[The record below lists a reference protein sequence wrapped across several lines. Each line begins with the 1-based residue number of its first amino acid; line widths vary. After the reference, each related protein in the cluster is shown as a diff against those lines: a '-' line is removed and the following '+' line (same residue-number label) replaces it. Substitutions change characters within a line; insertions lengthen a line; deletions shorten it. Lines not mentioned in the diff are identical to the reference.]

1 MLLMGERSE
10 TADQLSERLRI
21 LSDKLFESL
30 PTGQYRTLD
39 ALSDLYSLES
49 SENLFI
55 VRSGTLQG
63 WHEDRQCLYFEP
75 GDVLGLNECY
85 QLPALRIACDDG
97 VIVEQH
103 AADDLLRYTHETK
116 ERQAIWSSYLMSQI
130 ALFQNAFARS
140 HTDEDAGPSTG
151 FLNFA
156 PGETILSEG
165 DPAHEVFTILNGR
178 ADAYVAGNKVGE
190 VLQDEIFGAM
200 AVFTGEPRSATVVAA
215 EPCTVLAV
223 PKDEFVTLIK
233 SHPETTMTLIENMA
247 RNIQSLNARLTK
259 DD

>member
-1 MLLMGERSE
+1 MLLLGERSE

-30 PTGQYRTLD
+30 PPGERRHLEAQT
-39 ALSDLYSLES
+39 DLYALQST
-49 SENLFI
+49 ENLFI
-55 VRSGTLQG
+55 VRSGTMQG
-63 WHEDRQCLYFEP
+63 WHGERLCLYFEP
-75 GDVLGLNECY
+75 GDVIGLNECY
-85 QLPALRIACDDG
+85 QLPALRVACEEG
-97 VIVEQH
+97 VVVEQH
-103 AADDLLRYTHETK
+103 TADDLLRYTHETK
-116 ERQAIWSSYLMSQI
+116 ERQAIWTSFLMTQI
-130 ALFQNAFARS
+130 ALFQDAFARNLRE
-140 HTDEDAGPSTG
+140 EDQSPQTG

-156 PGETILSEG
+156 PGETILTEG

-178 ADAYVAGNKVGE
+178 ADVYVAGSKVGE

-200 AVFTGEPRSATVVAA
+200 AVFTGEPRSATVIAS

-247 RNIQSLNARLTK
+247 RNIQSLNARLTE
-259 DD
+259 D

>member
-1 MLLMGERSE
+1 MLLLGERSE
-10 TADQLSERLRI
+10 TTEQLSERLRI

-30 PTGQYRTLD
+30 PEGQRITLETMPD
-39 ALSDLYSLES
+39 IYALHST
-49 SENLFI
+49 ENLFI
-55 VRSGTLQG
+55 IRSGTLQAYLD
-63 WHEDRQCLYFEP
+63 ERLCLYYEP
-75 GDVLGLNECY
+75 GDVIGLNECY
-85 QLPALRIACDDG
+85 QLPSLRVACDEG

-116 ERQAIWSSYLMSQI
+116 ERQAIWTSYLMTQI
-130 ALFQNAFARS
+130 SLFQNAFAR
-140 HTDEDAGPSTG
+140 HQREEDQSPQTG

-178 ADAYVAGNKVGE
+178 ADVYVAGAKVGE

-200 AVFTGEPRSATVVAA
+200 AVFTGEPRSATVIAA
-215 EPCTVLAV
+215 DPCTVLAV

-233 SHPETTMTLIENMA
+233 SHPQTTMTLIENMA
-247 RNIQSLNARLTK
+247 RNIQSLNARLTEE
-259 DD
+259 